1 MAGFVPL
8 PQGASP
14 DEIAKATNKALERFD
29 GESITKTFRQA
40 GGNAVITGRLPGG
53 GYGTL
58 YYDANGI
65 PSILI
70 GQAPDDK
77 RMGMWQAKPGQN
89 VVTQLGG

>member
-14 DEIAKATNKALERFD
+14 DEIAKATNRALERFD

-40 GGNAVITGRLPGG
+40 GGNAVVQGRLPSG

-58 YYDANGI
+58 YYDSDGI
-65 PSILI
+65 PIILI
-70 GQAPDDK
+70 GQHPVDGH
-77 RMGMWQAKPGQN
+77 MGIWQTKPGIN
-89 VVTQLGG
+89 VLTELGA